1 MARHRKPLTK
11 ARVRTWLERNFFLR
25 VHMFFILSGTFGAG
39 VLATKWL
46 LALGVN
52 RLALRYALAVSVA
65 YLVFLLLIRVWMFYV
80 RMARGGVDF
89 TGDGLDWG
97 RAWQSGDT
105 SGFGGSGGKFGGGGA
120 SGSWGN
126 APLKSSASS
135 PSSSSFSFDFGG
147 DDLVVV
153 ILVIAL
159 VLSLLFVAIYIIYT
173 APALLSEAAFEAML
187 AAALAK
193 RAKQIDRP
201 GWMGVIW
208 RATIWQFLLVLVLS
222 AALGWAAQRRCPEAK
237 RLRDVFDCPKP
248 RPHDLRQSALVD
260 CGRRRGRDLDART
273 CRRAA
278 GVDDQPHRP
287 ARVRLTGGQVTVGV
301 DHLDD
306 RRGRVLDV
314 HLTRIERRHGSGVED
329 LHSDAEERAARGND
343 RHRLVRHV
351 VTREGS
357 DLLIRVRHPA
367 LLHLPVGALH
377 HGPGAANQRVRF
389 ARWRSSPS
397 RL

>member
-1 MARHRKPLTK
+1 MARKRKPLTK
-11 ARVRTWLERNFFLR
+11 ERVRAWLERNFFLR
-25 VHMFFILSGTFGAG
+25 VHMSFILGGTFGAG
-39 VLATKWL
+39 LLATKAL

-89 TGDGLDWG
+89 TGEGLDWG

-126 APLKSSASS
+126 APAPVKSSAS
-135 PSSSSFSFDFGG
+135 PSFSFDF
-147 DDLVVV
+147 DADELLVV
-153 ILVIAL
+153 ILVIAV

-193 RAKQIDRP
+193 RTRQIHHP
-201 GWMGVIW
+201 GWIGVIW

-248 RPHDLRQSALVD
+248 
-260 CGRRRGRDLDART
+260 ART
-273 CRRAA
+273 R
-278 GVDDQPHRP
+278 
-287 ARVRLTGGQVTVGV
+287 
-301 DHLDD
+301 
-306 RRGRVLDV
+306 
-314 HLTRIERRHGSGVED
+314 
-329 LHSDAEERAARGND
+329 
-343 RHRLVRHV
+343 
-351 VTREGS
+351 
-357 DLLIRVRHPA
+357 
-367 LLHLPVGALH
+367 
-377 HGPGAANQRVRF
+377 
-389 ARWRSSPS
+389 
-397 RL
+397 